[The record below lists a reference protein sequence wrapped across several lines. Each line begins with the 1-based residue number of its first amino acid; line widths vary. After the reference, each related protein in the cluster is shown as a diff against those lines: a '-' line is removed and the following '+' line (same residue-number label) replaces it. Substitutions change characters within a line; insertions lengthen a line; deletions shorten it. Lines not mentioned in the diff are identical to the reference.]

1 MESKVSSKSVML
13 TYGLIYG
20 FIIILTSVMIY
31 AANMQY
37 EESAGYAALGVVLLS
52 IIFVPVLAML
62 KFKKENLNII
72 SWGQAVKLGM
82 GVVLIGTLL
91 NLGYSFLFAEIIEP
105 QYNETTLQI
114 QRQALIDDGRM
125 TTEQID
131 QQMEISAMFQGT
143 LIGAAIGLLFFA
155 FVSFVV
161 SAIAGAIVK
170 RTEEDNY

>member
-1 MESKVSSKSVML
+1 MESKVSSKSIML

-20 FIIILTSVMIY
+20 FIIILTSVIIY

-37 EESAGYAALGVVLLS
+37 EESAGFAALGTVILS
-52 IIFVPVLAML
+52 IIIVPILAML

-82 GVVLIGTLL
+82 GVVLLGTLL

-105 QYNETTLQI
+105 QHNETLLQI
-114 QRQALIDDGRM
+114 QRQAFIDDGRM
-125 TTEQID
+125 TAEQID

-143 LIGAAIGLLFFA
+143 LISAAIGLLFFA
-155 FVSFVV
+155 FVGFVV